1 VLVER
6 PFESAELRLNLA
18 AGPASGPPLLFLHG
32 VARCWQDFLP
42 LLSAFALR
50 HRVYCLDFRGHGR
63 SGRAPGRYFV
73 ADYVRDAVAALE
85 QIGEPAVVY
94 GHSLGAMV
102 ACGAAAAAP
111 ERVRGV
117 VLEDPPFET
126 LGTRIFETQF
136 HALFAGMR
144 RVAEGPDRPVAERA
158 AELAEIRLPSGDG
171 TVRLGDVRDGTQLR
185 FGARC
190 LERMDPAAFDPLL
203 EGRWLEGFEEA
214 ELLPRVACPA
224 LLLAG
229 DVARGGMLSP
239 EAAGR
244 IAGRLPGLH
253 PDQRPRR
260 GAPDPLDGRGSR
272 GSLRN
277 GISGIAGR
285 RGSRTM
291 KTAEGTTLIAS
302 GQLVDG
308 TGGPAVADAAVLVR
322 DGRIEYAGPAVGCPE
337 VSPAARKIDARNG
350 TIMPGLV
357 EAHFHPT
364 YFNVAALEDL
374 DIKYPVEYVT
384 LLAAANAR
392 LALECGYTA
401 ARSGGSLFNI
411 DVWLKKAI
419 EEDLVVG
426 PRLAA
431 SGREICGVGGL
442 MDWNPDFR
450 KIGMEGLVLLV
461 NGADEARAAVRKLV
475 KDGVEWVKTYPTGD
489 AAAPDTNDHHT
500 LCMTFEEMNAV
511 VQTAHNHR
519 LKVTGHCR
527 ATEGIKNA
535 LRAGYDTLEHGTF
548 MDDEALD
555 LLLTR
560 DVPVIPALQFELASI
575 ERGPEVGMPQA
586 VIDGHQETLE
596 GGAESARRILKAGG
610 RLGMGGDYGFAW
622 NPHGTYAKELTFF
635 VNYVGFSALDT
646 IKCATKSGA
655 EIMGRGDEIGTIEAG
670 KLADLLVV
678 DGDVLADISLL
689 EDRSRFI
696 AVMQG
701 GAVKAGQLR
710 D

>member
-1 VLVER
+1 
-6 PFESAELRLNLA
+6 
-18 AGPASGPPLLFLHG
+18 
-32 VARCWQDFLP
+32 
-42 LLSAFALR
+42 
-50 HRVYCLDFRGHGR
+50 
-63 SGRAPGRYFV
+63 
-73 ADYVRDAVAALE
+73 
-85 QIGEPAVVY
+85 
-94 GHSLGAMV
+94 
-102 ACGAAAAAP
+102 
-111 ERVRGV
+111 
-117 VLEDPPFET
+117 
-126 LGTRIFETQF
+126 
-136 HALFAGMR
+136 
-144 RVAEGPDRPVAERA
+144 
-158 AELAEIRLPSGDG
+158 
-171 TVRLGDVRDGTQLR
+171 
-185 FGARC
+185 
-190 LERMDPAAFDPLL
+190 
-203 EGRWLEGFEEA
+203 
-214 ELLPRVACPA
+214 
-224 LLLAG
+224 
-229 DVARGGMLSP
+229 
-239 EAAGR
+239 
-244 IAGRLPGLH
+244 
-253 PDQRPRR
+253 
-260 GAPDPLDGRGSR
+260 
-272 GSLRN
+272 
-277 GISGIAGR
+277 
-285 RGSRTM
+285 M
-291 KTAEGTTLIAS
+291 KTASGVTLIAN

-308 TGGPAVADAAVLVR
+308 RGGPPVPDAALVIE
-322 DGRIEYAGPAVGCPE
+322 DGRISYAGAAARAPE
-337 VSPAARKIDARNG
+337 VPRDAAKVDARGG

-419 EEDLVVG
+419 EEDVTPG

-461 NGADEARAAVRKLV
+461 NGPDEARAAVRKLV

-500 LCMTFEEMNAV
+500 LCMTFEEMHAV
-511 VQTAHNHR
+511 VQSAHNHK

-555 LLLTR
+555 LLLRRNT
-560 DVPVIPALQFELASI
+560 PVIPALQFEHASI
-575 ERGPEVGMPQA
+575 VHGPEWDMPQA
-586 VIDGHQETLE
+586 VIDGHKETLE

-635 VNYVGFSALDT
+635 VRQVGFTPLET
-646 IKCATKSGA
+646 ITCATKTGA
-655 EIMGRGDEIGTIEAG
+655 EIMGRGDELGTLEPG
-670 KLADLLVV
+670 KLADVLVV

-689 EDRSRFI
+689 EDRSRFL

-701 GAVKAGQLR
+701 GVVKGGRPRGGA
-710 D
+710 